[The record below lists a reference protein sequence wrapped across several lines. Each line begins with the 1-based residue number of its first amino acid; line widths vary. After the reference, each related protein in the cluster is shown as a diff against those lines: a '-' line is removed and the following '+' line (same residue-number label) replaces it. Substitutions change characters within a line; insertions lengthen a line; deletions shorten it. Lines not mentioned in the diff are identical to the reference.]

1 LTANELRLFVAVEL
15 GDGVRQALADLQDDL
30 RERGLERLRWVRGE
44 GIHLT
49 LKFLGDTPENMVPQI
64 SEALS
69 RAVAGTRRHRLS
81 LGRIGTFG
89 GKRPRVLWVDLVG
102 DTDELASLQ
111 ADVEKGLSDLGF
123 EREKRR
129 FSAHLTL
136 ARVRPETSADIM
148 EAIPKAID
156 SVRAPDTAVLVS
168 EVALIRSTLGPGGAV
183 YNRLMS
189 VQLPDGD

>member
-15 GDGVRQALADLQDDL
+15 GDGVRQALSDLQDNL

-49 LKFLGDTPENMVPQI
+49 LKFLGDTQEEKVPQI

-102 DTDELASLQ
+102 DTVELASLQ
-111 ADVEKGLSDLGF
+111 ADVEKGLSGLGF

-129 FSAHLTL
+129 FSPHLTL
-136 ARVRPETSADIM
+136 ARVRPETSADM
-148 EAIPKAID
+148 AEAIAKAIE

-168 EVALIRSTLGPGGAV
+168 ELALIRSTLGPGGAV

>member
-1 LTANELRLFVAVEL
+1 MAVEL
-15 GDGVRQALADLQDDL
+15 GDGVRQALADLQNDL

-102 DTDELASLQ
+102 ETDELASLQ
-111 ADVEKGLSDLGF
+111 HVVETELSALGF

-129 FSAHLTL
+129 FSPHLTL
-136 ARVRPETSADIM
+136 ARVRPETSADIA
-148 EAIPKAID
+148 EAIPKGIE

-189 VQLPDGD
+189 AQLPDGD